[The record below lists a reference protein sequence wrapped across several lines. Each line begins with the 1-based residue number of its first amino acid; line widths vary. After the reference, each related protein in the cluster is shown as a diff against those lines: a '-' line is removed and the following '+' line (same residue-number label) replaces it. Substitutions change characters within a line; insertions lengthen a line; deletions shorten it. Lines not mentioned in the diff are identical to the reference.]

1 MFWGLKIRLWKCLRG
16 GRDRISCHGVLLDRT
31 TTLWT
36 ENWCRCRPSTT
47 CSQRTSKPFESMT
60 KHLWLIN
67 VENTMTW
74 WSCSGTVN
82 NKIINVFDWDRQN
95 FQMNEWYR
103 KYNSYKNQIIES
115 VCQVLSVLTLKVELT
130 IAKSSQY
137 SRYKRFKTEHL
148 GCPIENFEL
157 RSLNWEY
164 YLNLYQWD
172 SSTIVYRSVHVT
184 LPRSMMEPPSLTNK
198 KSECEHVKCKNFTHR
213 KRNG

>member
-1 MFWGLKIRLWKCLRG
+1 MFWVLKIRLWKCLRG

-67 VENTMTW
+67 VEDTMTW

-115 VCQVLSVLTLKVELT
+115 VCQVWSVLTLKV
-130 IAKSSQY
+130 AKSWQY
-137 SRYKRFKTEHL
+137 SRYKRFKTKHL
-148 GCPIENFEL
+148 GNPIESLEL
-157 RSLNWEY
+157 SSINWEILIELVSVRHFKHRLQLCSRLIATLVQKKVSMRACQTKFSINFKI
-164 YLNLYQWD
+164 LNRFQY
-172 SSTIVYRSVHVT
+172 
-184 LPRSMMEPPSLTNK
+184 
-198 KSECEHVKCKNFTHR
+198 
-213 KRNG
+213 

>member
-1 MFWGLKIRLWKCLRG
+1 MGLFKIRPFYCVFFDEYFAFLMFWGLKIRLWKCLRG

-103 KYNSYKNQIIES
+103 KYNSYKIK
-115 VCQVLSVLTLKVELT
+115 LL
-130 IAKSSQY
+130 SQY
-137 SRYKRFKTEHL
+137 V
-148 GCPIENFEL
+148 
-157 RSLNWEY
+157 RSYQCWLWRLLNPGNIADIKGSKLNTLVVRTRALNW
-164 YLNLYQWD
+164 N
-172 SSTIVYRSVHVT
+172 T
-184 LPRSMMEPPSLTNK
+184 
-198 KSECEHVKCKNFTHR
+198 
-213 KRNG
+213 